1 MWKFHFATIVILC
14 WHVEARNAPAQP
26 ALEKLENLIRSEQ
39 AENAQGAE
47 PSLPPQAP
55 AVNSPPAPRPSST
68 PGYLGIV
75 ADNAAPDQQGAHVL
89 SVRQGSPGERAGLA
103 PGDLITA
110 ADGVPVQSLDGL
122 SRVLENTV
130 VGQAV
135 IFDVIRD
142 GAVRKVKALLGSR
155 PQPITAPPVE
165 RAEEEMLPMPP
176 PSPPNEKPSA
186 APATEPPPPA
196 QAANA
201 LPAFPAPTLA
211 PPAIVNPLPDNV
223 EAGPDSAAITPMPS
237 AQPSSDR
244 ELLQSILRRLE
255 MIERRLDRLE
265 QQAAAD
271 SNSDG

>member
-14 WHVEARNAPAQP
+14 WHVEARNALAQP
-26 ALEKLENLIRSEQ
+26 ALEKLENLIRGEQ
-39 AENAQGAE
+39 AENAQGSG
-47 PSLPPQAP
+47 PSLSPQAP
-55 AVNSPPAPRPSST
+55 AVNSPPAPGPSST

-75 ADNAAPDQQGAHVL
+75 ADNASADQQGAHVL

-122 SRVLENTV
+122 SHVLERTLA
-130 VGQAV
+130 GQAV

-142 GAVRKVKALLGSR
+142 GAARKVKAVLGSR
-155 PQPITAPPVE
+155 PQPITAPPMD
-165 RAEEEMLPMPP
+165 RADEEMLPMPP
-176 PSPPNEKPSA
+176 PSPPSERPPAVPAAEPS
-186 APATEPPPPA
+186 PPA
-196 QAANA
+196 QAPNA
-201 LPAFPAPTLA
+201 VPEFPAPTLA

-223 EAGPDSAAITPMPS
+223 ETGPDSPAITPMPS

-244 ELLQSILRRLE
+244 ELLESILRRLE

-265 QQAAAD
+265 QRAAAD

>member
-14 WHVEARNAPAQP
+14 WHVEARNASAQP

-39 AENAQGAE
+39 AGNVQGSE

-55 AVNSPPAPRPSST
+55 AANLPPAPGPSST

-75 ADNAAPDQQGAHVL
+75 ADNAAPEQQGAHVL

-155 PQPITAPPVE
+155 PQPITAPPVD

-176 PSPPNEKPSA
+176 LSPQTESSPG
-186 APATEPPPPA
+186 APATESPSPVQAPNAVPA
-196 QAANA
+196 
-201 LPAFPAPTLA
+201 LPAPTLA

-223 EAGPDSAAITPMPS
+223 ETGPASPAIAPMPS
-237 AQPSSDR
+237 DQPPSDR

-255 MIERRLDRLE
+255 TIERRLDRLE
-265 QQAAAD
+265 QQSAVD
-271 SNSDG
+271 SNSGG

>member
-14 WHVEARNAPAQP
+14 WHVEARIALAQP
-26 ALEKLENLIRSEQ
+26 ALEKLENLIRGEQ
-39 AENAQGAE
+39 AENAQGSG
-47 PSLPPQAP
+47 PSLSPQAP
-55 AVNSPPAPRPSST
+55 AVNSPPAPGPSST

-75 ADNAAPDQQGAHVL
+75 ADNAAPGQQGAHVL
-89 SVRQGSPGERAGLA
+89 SIRQGSPGERAGLA

-122 SRVLENTV
+122 SRVLERTLA
-130 VGQAV
+130 GQAV

-142 GAVRKVKALLGSR
+142 GAARKVKAVLGSR
-155 PQPITAPPVE
+155 PQPIAAPPMD

-176 PSPPNEKPSA
+176 PSPPSERPPAVPA
-186 APATEPPPPA
+186 AETPPPA
-196 QAANA
+196 QAPNA
-201 LPAFPAPTLA
+201 VPAFAVPRLA
-211 PPAIVNPLPDNV
+211 PPAIVNPLPENI
-223 EAGPDSAAITPMPS
+223 EAGPDSPAITPMPS
-237 AQPSSDR
+237 AQPPSDR

-265 QQAAAD
+265 QQSTAD

>member
-1 MWKFHFATIVILC
+1 MWKFHFATLVIVC
-14 WHVEARNAPAQP
+14 WHVEARNALAQP
-26 ALEKLENLIRSEQ
+26 ALEKLDNLIRGEQ
-39 AENAQGAE
+39 AGNAQGAG
-47 PSLPPQAP
+47 PSLSPQAP
-55 AVNSPPAPRPSST
+55 AVNSPSAPGPSST

-75 ADNAAPDQQGAHVL
+75 ADNAAPEQQGAHVL
-89 SVRQGSPGERAGLA
+89 SVRHGGPGERAGLA

-130 VGQAV
+130 AGQAV

-142 GAVRKVKALLGSR
+142 GAPRKVKAVLGSR
-155 PQPITAPPVE
+155 PQPISAPPAE
-165 RAEEEMLPMPP
+165 RAEEQTLPMPP
-176 PSPPNEKPSA
+176 LSPPSERPPA
-186 APATEPPPPA
+186 APAAEPPA
-196 QAANA
+196 QASNA
-201 LPAFPAPTLA
+201 VTEFPAPTLA
-211 PPAIVNPLPDNV
+211 PPPIVNPLPDNAK
-223 EAGPDSAAITPMPS
+223 AGPDSPTITPMPS